1 MDPLRLEKFYKKTV
15 QERQKIITEL
25 AGLDEKQVMLLQKTG
40 ALGIETASHMI
51 ENVIGTFELPLGIA
65 TNFIVNK
72 KPVLIPMALE
82 EPSVVAAAS
91 NAAKL
96 SEGFTA
102 TATEPL
108 MIGQIQLL
116 GVTDFEKARQKILDH
131 KGELLNL
138 ANSQDS
144 TLVKFGGG
152 ARDIE
157 MRLIGLENK
166 MIVMHLIVDVRDAMG
181 ANAINTMCEKISP
194 RIEEITGGK
203 ANLRIISNL
212 ATHRLASA
220 RAVWKKE
227 TIGEETIEGILAAYE
242 FAKADIYRCATN
254 NKGIMNGIDAVVI
267 ATGNDFRAVEA
278 GAHGYAAFEG
288 DYRPLAKY
296 CRDKKGDLVGEITLP
311 LAVGLVGGATKTHPI
326 AQISLKILG
335 VKTAQE
341 LAQIIVCVGLANN
354 FAALRA
360 LSTEGIQKGHMN
372 LHAKNI
378 AVIAGAKGKQID
390 KISEQ
395 MIKEKNISV
404 ARAKELLENSK

>member
-1 MDPLRLEKFYKKTV
+1 MEKFYKKTV
-15 QERQKIITEL
+15 QERRKIIKEI
-25 AGLDEKQVMLLQKTG
+25 AGLDENQSKLLEKNG
-40 ALGIETASHMI
+40 ALPIETADHMI
-51 ENVIGTFELPLGIA
+51 ENVIGTFELPLGVA
-65 TNFIVNK
+65 TNFVINK
-72 KPVLIPMALE
+72 KTFIIPMALE

-116 GVTDFEKARQKILDH
+116 EINDFEKAKQKILDH

-152 ARDIE
+152 ARDLEI
-157 MRLIGLENK
+157 RFIGDEQK
-166 MIVMHLIVDVRDAMG
+166 MMVVHLIVDVRDAMG
-181 ANAINTMCEKISP
+181 ANAINTMCEKIAP
-194 RIEEITGGK
+194 RIEELSGGK
-203 ANLRIISNL
+203 VYLRIISNL

-220 RAVWKKE
+220 RTVWKKE
-227 TIGEETIEGILAAYE
+227 NIGEDTIEGILAAYE

-254 NKGIMNGIDAVVI
+254 NKGIMNGIDAVVM
-267 ATGNDFRAVEA
+267 ATGNDWRAVEA

-311 LAVGLVGGATKTHPI
+311 LAVGLVGGATKTHPM

-341 LAQIIVCVGLANN
+341 LAQIIACVGLANN

-360 LSTEGIQKGHMN
+360 LSTVGIQSGHMK

-378 AVIAGAKGKQID
+378 AVIAGAKTTQIE
-390 KISEQ
+390 KIAQ
-395 MIKEKNISV
+395 KMIEEKNINV
-404 ARAKELLENSK
+404 ARAKELLETIKSV

>member
-1 MDPLRLEKFYKKTV
+1 MLDPRLEKFYKKTV
-15 QERQKIITEL
+15 EERRKIINEI
-25 AGLDEKQVMLLQKTG
+25 AGLNDQQIAVLQKTG
-40 ALGIETASHMI
+40 ALGIDIADRMI
-51 ENVIGTFELPLGIA
+51 ENVIGTFELPLGVA
-65 TNFIVNK
+65 TNFVINK
-72 KPVLIPMALE
+72 KEVLVPMVLE

-116 GVTDFEKARQKILDH
+116 GVNDFEKARHKILDH

-152 ARDIE
+152 AREIE
-157 MRLIGLENK
+157 IRAVGEEEK
-166 MIVMHLIVDVRDAMG
+166 MVVVHLIVDVRDAMG
-181 ANAINTMCEKISP
+181 ANAINTMCEKIAP
-194 RIEEITGGK
+194 RIEELSGGK
-203 ANLRIISNL
+203 ACLRIISNL

-220 RAVWKKE
+220 RTVWKKE
-227 TIGEETIEGILAAYE
+227 NIGEKTIDAILSAYE

-254 NKGIMNGIDAVVI
+254 NKGIMNGIDSVVI
-267 ATGNDFRAVEA
+267 ATGNDWRAVEA

-296 CRDKKGDLVGEITLP
+296 CQDKKGDLVGEITLP
-311 LAVGLVGGATKTHPI
+311 LAVGLVGGATKTHPT
-326 AQISLKILG
+326 AQVSLKILG

-341 LAQIIVCVGLANN
+341 LAQIIACVGLANN

-360 LSTEGIQKGHMN
+360 LSTVGIQTGHMK

-390 KISEQ
+390 HIAKQ
-395 MIKEKNISV
+395 MAGEKNISV
-404 ARAKELLENSK
+404 ARAKELLEK